1 MQSKEFNNLK
11 WPHIGTILAGGQSK
25 RMGEPKEGVL
35 LWDKKPMIDHLINTL
50 SKITREILILGEPKG
65 IDIKSRKDIKCISD
79 HKPGSGPL
87 GGIETLLNSRLGAEY
102 LVVACDQPLLTVEL
116 LQKLIKSTPS
126 SNIRLF
132 AFEGF
137 NELNPFPGIYPSSLL
152 PHVKYSIQKG
162 LTAMHEMIQS
172 CPNITWVP
180 INQSEAALLK
190 SINTPEDLK
199 ELNTGRK

>member
-1 MQSKEFNNLK
+1 MQSKELNNLM

-35 LWDKKPMIDHLINTL
+35 LWDDKPMIDHLINTL

-65 IDIKSRKDIKCISD
+65 ADIKSRKDIKCIPD
-79 HKPGSGPL
+79 HKPDSGPL
-87 GGIETLLNSRLGAEY
+87 GGMETLLSSNLDTEY

-116 LQKLIKSTPS
+116 LQKLAKSTPS

-132 AFEGF
+132 TFEDF
-137 NELNPFPGIYPSSLL
+137 NDINPFPGIYPSLLL
-152 PHVKYSIQKG
+152 PHIKHSIQKG

-172 CPNITWVP
+172 CSDVTWIP

-190 SINTPEDLK
+190 NINTPKDLK
-199 ELNTGRK
+199 ELIQEKK